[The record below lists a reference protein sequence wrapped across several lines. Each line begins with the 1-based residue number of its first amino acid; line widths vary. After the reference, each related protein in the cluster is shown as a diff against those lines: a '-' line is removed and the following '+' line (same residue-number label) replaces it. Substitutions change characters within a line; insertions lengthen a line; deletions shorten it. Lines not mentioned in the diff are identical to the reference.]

1 MASPRFTLTIPEL
14 EAVLLVAETR
24 NFRMA
29 AQHAHV
35 SQPALSRRVQAAEQK
50 LNAKLFDRDKH
61 GVALT
66 DAGAELVPIAQ
77 RMLSEFRD
85 SLSDLSEFIAG
96 RRGSV
101 NIWAL
106 PSVAAALLPAAAQAL
121 RQSHPQVRLVIQAA
135 SARQVTQAV
144 AEGKADLGIS
154 IEIAGQPADVGFAA
168 LLKEQFVLI
177 CPVDDPL
184 ARRKRA
190 DWSVFADRPFVAS
203 GPASSIRVVTDRI
216 LAASGRAPDANYVA
230 DNISVVG
237 AMVAAGVGIAAVPQL
252 ALRLM
257 DTTRLQSVALHSPV
271 ATREIGILVRK
282 RRSLSAAAQ
291 RFMAALQQVS
301 SGIINEK

>member
-66 DAGAELVPIAQ
+66 DAGTELVPIAQ

-154 IEIAGQPADVGFAA
+154 IEITGQPADVAFAA